1 MSTHQLSFA
10 TTYYCLTKQI
20 KQKLYNSILTSCR
33 LQSSLQHMT
42 RPSADSVKLLC
53 DCLKQI
59 MRKWEKYAGIKVYQW
74 KKYASIKV

>member
-1 MSTHQLSFA
+1 M
-10 TTYYCLTKQI
+10 
-20 KQKLYNSILTSCR
+20 LTSCR

-59 MRKWEKYAGIKVYQW
+59 MRKWEKYAGIKVYLW